1 MRLSR
6 QQTTKK
12 KLKDIQKL
20 IETWKLQKKQAVNE
34 GKCNKARRLSKKIKK
49 MQSLETVPGKVRY
62 FLGCYFKVYPKVIL

>member
-34 GKCNKARRLSKKIKK
+34 GKCNKARRLSKKFKK
-49 MQSLETVPGKVRY
+49 CSR
-62 FLGCYFKVYPKVIL
+62 